1 MNLLQ
6 SKVVEVVEVVE
17 VVVVVVI
24 VVVHSQELKYK
35 NAVAIMAI
43 VLEKS
48 LEIKK

>member
-1 MNLLQ
+1 MQ
-6 SKVVEVVEVVE
+6 SNVVEVVE

-24 VVVHSQELKYK
+24 VVVHGHELKYK
-35 NAVAIMAI
+35 NVVAI

>member
-6 SKVVEVVEVVE
+6 SNVVEVVEVVE

-35 NAVAIMAI
+35 NVVAI